1 MKRLIAILFLLP
13 SAIIISSAQQ
23 VKEVTVSDSAYF
35 EETLQYPF
43 DDKGLELRLRLS
55 FDEENDRL
63 ELVLVGS
70 RTMMVFRQDVRY
82 RDVFGF
88 WRNMK
93 PEKLPFRVLVPPG
106 SKYRLTGSV
115 WKGFRKK
122 RKNHI
127 FNSWLENV
135 SAELVQIQPATSGIR
150 SAEAMMVTDS
160 IVQRFGIGNDATDAY
175 LTLRN
180 LMVTDVGKVH
190 KGTGK
195 VRYDIVMDQDMN
207 TSYHVI
213 IRRDPCF
220 RTGQL
225 IDSVRTRTEALGE
238 AYRRLATS
246 CPNGV
251 ASSVE
256 EGDIFNQ
263 HRLFLLSRYPA
274 IDATHECRGVQELY
288 DRYNALRDS
297 LEHAPCSYSPDDL
310 QKQKKAQGKI
320 LNAEV
325 LVNTARSLDL
335 LVSKIL
341 LTSDIQERLD
351 LIDMGD
357 NLIRSVDDSLSEREV
372 VGEGIDVAMV
382 LYRRAKSYFYY
393 STVR

>member
-1 MKRLIAILFLLP
+1 M
-13 SAIIISSAQQ
+13 
-23 VKEVTVSDSAYF
+23 TVSDSARF

-43 DDKGLELRLRLS
+43 DDKGLELRLRIS
-55 FDEENDRL
+55 FDEENNRL

-70 RTMMVFRQDVRY
+70 RTLMAFRQDVRY

-88 WRNMK
+88 GRVMK
-93 PEKLPFRVLVPPG
+93 PEKLPFQVLVPPG
-106 SKYRLTGSV
+106 SKYHLNGSV

-127 FNSWLENV
+127 FNNWLENV
-135 SAELVQIQPATSGIR
+135 SAELTQIQPATSGIR

-160 IVQRFGIGNDATDAY
+160 IVQRFNISRDAVDAC

-190 KGTGK
+190 KKTGK
-195 VRYDIVMDQDMN
+195 VRYDIVLDQDLN

-213 IRRDPCF
+213 IQRNPCF
-220 RTGQL
+220 RTRPL
-225 IDSVRTRTEALGE
+225 IDSIKARTYALSE
-238 AYRRLATS
+238 IYRKLVAS
-246 CPNGV
+246 CPDGV

-274 IDATHECRGVQELY
+274 IEATHECQGVQDVY

-297 LEHAPCSYSPDDL
+297 LEKTPCSYSPDDL
-310 QKQKKAQGKI
+310 QKMKKIQGKV

-341 LTSDIQERLD
+341 LTSDVRERLD

-357 NLIRSVDDSLSEREV
+357 EMIRSIDDSLSEREV
-372 VGEGIDVAMV
+372 VGADIDVAKA